1 MAAAGTVLGMAS
13 EVDMGITSYVR
24 MVLWS
29 FFGVRRRA
37 AADRELPAVRPVVL
51 ALTAVGLAALLVLTL
66 LGVVHV
72 ATS

>member
-1 MAAAGTVLGMAS
+1 
-13 EVDMGITSYVR
+13 MGVASYVR

-37 AADRELPAVRPVVL
+37 AADRELPTVKPVPLV
-51 ALTAVGLAALLVLTL
+51 LTAIGLAALFVFTL

-72 ATS
+72 ATH

>member
-1 MAAAGTVLGMAS
+1 
-13 EVDMGITSYVR
+13 MGVVSYVQ

-51 ALTAVGLAALLVLTL
+51 ALTAIGLAALFVCTL
-66 LGVVHV
+66 LGVAHV
-72 ATS
+72 ATR